1 MKNDDAMTTTKR
13 TQGQQCACRRNRCR
27 GRIPMKWPILS
38 VPVFLLAHAASAA
51 TLVEYAIQ
59 SNSSPYVVAHVT
71 NTTIY
76 NDTYTP
82 SSYTTSGDEVESDY
96 WKTAYGNSWVFAF
109 TVESGYAISVDR
121 YEFTSRVPYNGPTNY
136 NVTYATAATPTYTSI
151 SGGWGPI
158 PSARSDARTAI
169 VANNGGVSLT
179 NLTGRIFFRIYANGS
194 TRTDNPWS
202 AWYHSQMK
210 VVGSLY
216 ALPGQAPTNVL
227 LSGTNVE
234 ENLAVGTAVGAFSTQ
249 DPDAG
254 NTFTYSL
261 VAGTGSG
268 DNGSFSISGS
278 NLLTAAMLNYE
289 VKSNYSIRIQSADQG
304 GLFTQKIF
312 AVGVIDVDEV
322 PPSFS
327 EAPALSGGNMVVR
340 WGSLTNH
347 TYALYGSTNLLSGF
361 AVLQNNITG
370 TPPINAYTD
379 TVTAAGRKFWKVV
392 TDP

>member
-1 MKNDDAMTTTKR
+1 MKNDDAMTTMKR
-13 TQGQQCACRRNRCR
+13 TQGKHRARRGNR
-27 GRIPMKWPILS
+27 GRGRVQMKWPILS
-38 VPVFLLAHAASAA
+38 VLVFLLAHAAVAA

-71 NTTIY
+71 STTIY

-82 SSYTTSGDEVESDY
+82 TTYTTSGDEVESDY

-109 TVESGYAISVDR
+109 TVESGFAISVDR
-121 YEFTSRVPYNGPTNY
+121 YEFVSRVPYNGPTNY
-136 NVTYATAATPTYTSI
+136 NVAYATTATPTYTSI

-158 PSARSDARTAI
+158 PGARSDARTAI
-169 VANNGGVSLT
+169 AANNGGVPLT
-179 NLTGRIFFRIYANGS
+179 NLTGRISFRIYANGS
-194 TRTDNPWS
+194 TGTDDPWS

-216 ALPGQAPTNVL
+216 SLPGQAPTNIL
-227 LSGTNVE
+227 LSGANVA

-254 NTFTYSL
+254 NTFAYSL
-261 VAGTGSG
+261 VAGTGGG

-278 NLLTAAMLNYE
+278 NLLTAAMLNFE

-304 GLFTQKIF
+304 GLSTQKIF
-312 AVGVIDVDEV
+312 AVGVVDVDEV

-327 EAPALSGGNMVVR
+327 EAPVLSGGNRVIR

-347 TYALYGSTNLLSGF
+347 TYAIYGSTNLLSGF
-361 AVLQNNITG
+361 AALQNNISG
-370 TPPINAYTD
+370 TPPFNAYTD
-379 TVTAAGRKFWKVV
+379 TVTAAGQKFWKVV